1 MHTFAQRDTLASK
14 SLFHS
19 PGAARPVSV
28 RRALGSMM
36 AASALG
42 GLLAVGGMSTALAEA
57 TALSG
62 QSIALSCAVCHG
74 EQGRGNGAVP
84 PLTGRSADDLYA
96 TLMTCKSGKKPG
108 TVMGRHAKAYSD
120 AELRAVSEYFA
131 SVPPV
136 AK

>member
-1 MHTFAQRDTLASK
+1 MHTIAQPDTLASK
-14 SLFHS
+14 SLYHPPS
-19 PGAARPVSV
+19 AARSVSA
-28 RRALGSMM
+28 RRVLRSMM
-36 AASALG
+36 ATSALG
-42 GLLAVGGMSTALAEA
+42 GVLLIGGMSAAMAEEP
-57 TALSG
+57 ALSG
-62 QSIALSCAVCHG
+62 QSIALSCTVCHG

-131 SVPPV
+131 SVPPA